1 MKDNYVVAL
10 MSKNIPETY
19 DYLQNF
25 ETIMDI

>member
-10 MSKNIPETY
+10 IKNIPETY

>member
-1 MKDNYVVAL
+1 MKDNLRCCFDV
-10 MSKNIPETY
+10 KNIPETY